1 MSIMVLCNPTTKE
14 CVEVP
19 LNIEQVP
26 AGYNRLFDS
35 NFGYDPVTDTYKVLR
50 IDIYYSTTD
59 LGYTEVYVYTLGN
72 KVWRKIQT
80 IFRPMNW
87 YNASYVHG
95 AFHWFKL
102 ADKST
107 WNDKPPHL
115 DSSSIIS
122 FDVGSEE
129 FRTVPWIKMAKSGD
143 TANTVVLGV
152 IQECLS
158 VSHQY
163 NKEGCIDI
171 WLMKD
176 YGVKESWTKVFSLSL
191 KGGLFNCAPMIVL
204 ENGELIIRH
213 GENGKLL
220 DEKGN
225 LYAYNI
231 QRQTISKAIPIGVW
245 RTAFIF
251 VESLV
256 SISSIGTQEDVDMG

>member
-1 MSIMVLCNPTTKE
+1 MNS
-14 CVEVP
+14 
-19 LNIEQVP
+19 
-26 AGYNRLFDS
+26 YN
-35 NFGYDPVTDTYKVLR
+35 
-50 IDIYYSTTD
+50 
-59 LGYTEVYVYTLGN
+59 
-72 KVWRKIQT
+72 
-80 IFRPMNW
+80 
-87 YNASYVHG
+87 NASYVHG

-107 WNDKPPHL
+107 WYRKPEIV
-115 DSSSIIS
+115 DNSSIIS

-129 FRTVPWIKMAKSGD
+129 FRTVPKIKMAKSGD
-143 TANTVVLGV
+143 TASTVVLGV

-191 KGGLFNCAPMIVL
+191 KGDSLFNCAPMIVL
-204 ENGELIIRH
+204 ENGELIMRH

-231 QRQTISKAIPIGVW
+231 QRQTISKAIPIGIW
-245 RTAFIF
+245 RTACIF

-256 SISSIGTQEDVDMG
+256 SISGLMKNQSV